1 LFHGFF
7 TISSAFV
14 TPIFY
19 FFKRPKK
26 GFSRSAIE
34 QLPQEIEDAGGTLPC
49 RESPCN
55 PYAATGPLG
64 GGIADSHVFF
74 TMRKI
79 FFHDG
84 FLRSLRIS
92 RSLTMSNFALRAIGE
107 RQDEFD

>member
-26 GFSRSAIE
+26 GFSRSAIG
-34 QLPQEIEDAGGTLPC
+34 QLPQEIEDAGGALPAVSLYATLMP
-49 RESPCN
+49 RQVRLVVE
-55 PYAATGPLG
+55 
-64 GGIADSHVFF
+64 IADSHVFF

-79 FFHDG
+79 VFHDG